1 MKKDPIIKLDSY
13 FPFLLRSISGR
24 INSKT
29 KTISI
34 GKYRIG
40 MREWRIIA
48 IMAESGI
55 ITNKDISYA
64 TGMDK
69 ASISRSFKYLEQ
81 QELIKKTIVLE
92 KNWRNKPYELT
103 SEGDSIYHQIA
114 TNKLSRVDE
123 LWQNLS
129 KEERDE
135 LIRLLGKL
143 KQNVYQVLDN
153 DL

>member
-1 MKKDPIIKLDSY
+1 MKKSPLIKLDNY
-13 FPFLLRSISGR
+13 FPFLLRAISGR
-24 INSKT
+24 IHSQT

-34 GKYRIG
+34 GKHRIG

-48 IMAESGI
+48 LMAEKGT

-69 ASISRSFKYLEQ
+69 ASISRAFKYLEDQ
-81 QELIKKTIVLE
+81 ALIKKNVEIE
-92 KNWRNKPYELT
+92 SNWRAKPYELT
-103 SEGDSIYHQIA
+103 PEGDEVYQEIA
-114 TNKLSRVDE
+114 TNKLRRVDE

-129 KEERDE
+129 IEEKDE

-143 KQNVYQVLDN
+143 KQNVYQVLDS
-153 DL
+153 DS

>member
-1 MKKDPIIKLDSY
+1 MKKKPLIKLDSY

-34 GKYRIG
+34 DKHRIG
-40 MREWRIIA
+40 MREWRILA
-48 IMAESGI
+48 IMAENGV

-81 QELIKKTIVLE
+81 QELIKKNIALE
-92 KNWRNKPYELT
+92 KNWRVKPYELT
-103 SEGDSIYHQIA
+103 SEGYDIYQKIA
-114 TNKLSRVDE
+114 TNKLSRVDD
-123 LWQNLS
+123 LWKNLS

-143 KQNVYQVLDN
+143 KQNVYQVFDN